1 MQIVEWLCNQNNY
14 NYLIGYLCSDYKVK
28 PRHIMLQKTSMYHE
42 SYDNQTKW
50 MQVLIEDYD
59 LLKNYND
66 IWNKVNADIKKEL
79 DRFCLEKKTNN
90 NSKPK
95 SDYDKAIHF
104 HNKEMLNVG
113 PNYAYL
119 AVITIDSVFK
129 EDETYQPKVFLK
141 ERKYNEKS

>member
-1 MQIVEWLCNQNNY
+1 MKFGIKSMLILKKNQIDSVW
-14 NYLIGYLCSDYKVK
+14 
-28 PRHIMLQKTSMYHE
+28 
-42 SYDNQTKW
+42 
-50 MQVLIEDYD
+50 
-59 LLKNYND
+59 
-66 IWNKVNADIKKEL
+66 KK
-79 DRFCLEKKTNN
+79 KKK

-141 ERKYNEKS
+141 ERKYNEKR